1 MKKMSVILVILVI
14 LLAPASSFAKEIDN
28 TTVLDNIQFIKKMN
42 NLEFY
47 EDEILTEEDLKLM
60 VEKNDFLNYDV

>member
-14 LLAPASSFAKEIDN
+14 LLAPSFAQEIDN
-28 TTVLDNIQFIKKMN
+28 TTVLDNIQFIKRMN

-47 EDEILTEEDLKLM
+47 EDEILTEENLKLM

>member
-14 LLAPASSFAKEIDN
+14 LLAPSFAQEIDN
-28 TTVLDNIQFIKKMN
+28 TTVLDNIQFIKRMN

>member
-14 LLAPASSFAKEIDN
+14 LLAPSFAQEIDN
-28 TTVLDNIQFIKKMN
+28 TTVLDNIQFIKRMN

-47 EDEILTEEDLKLM
+47 EDEILTEEDLKLW
-60 VEKNDFLNYDV
+60 